1 MKDRSCLSSKSRFT
15 SAFCFP
21 TTPTTRSRMRLKVPW
36 SHACMRQLGF
46 LQGSKPG
53 RSSNGFHSGWTDQ
66 SLLTFFGILRTPLL
80 FCCVNNW
87 RMCKP
92 NENNS
97 GSHHLPMTQWP
108 LSSNLSNVCVVWK
121 TQVAQVA
128 RPTRF
133 PRCIECRDAK
143 TQIFFVCDEEG
154 HSWKT
159 FNSTTCPIHLYQS
172 WLIQIYKKLPPSPSA
187 KFFDFLGSSRSCLK
201 RKPIQ
206 SLMITRLNSWT

>member
-1 MKDRSCLSSKSRFT
+1 
-15 SAFCFP
+15 
-21 TTPTTRSRMRLKVPW
+21 
-36 SHACMRQLGF
+36 
-46 LQGSKPG
+46 
-53 RSSNGFHSGWTDQ
+53 
-66 SLLTFFGILRTPLL
+66 LLTFFGILRTPLL

-92 NENNS
+92 NDNNS

-128 RPTRF
+128 RPARF

-159 FNSTTCPIHLYQS
+159 FNSATCPMHLYQS